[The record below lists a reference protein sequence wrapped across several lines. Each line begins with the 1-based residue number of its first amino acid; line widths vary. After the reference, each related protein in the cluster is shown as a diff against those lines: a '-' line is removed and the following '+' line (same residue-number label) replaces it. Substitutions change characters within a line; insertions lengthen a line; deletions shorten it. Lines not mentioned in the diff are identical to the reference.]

1 MNDNNGGFHVIKTN
15 NCIDVDR
22 IPQERIEAMA
32 RPALEAVRKAFED
45 PKVVKE
51 FNQWLAQRAKKGAHA

>member
-1 MNDNNGGFHVIKTN
+1 MSATDY
-15 NCIDVDR
+15 IDASR

-32 RPALEAVRKAFED
+32 RPALED